1 MLGIDVIDPEFQDVV
16 GKDPD
21 EPWGKNLWLFN
32 IRDDPNEVFFYKIIN
47 DVFANIFEET
57 ATL

>member
-1 MLGIDVIDPEFQDVV
+1 MDLQMLGIDVIDPEFQDVV

-32 IRDDPNEVFFYKIIN
+32 IRDDPNEGLIN
-47 DVFANIFEET
+47 NHLYLRQNLLRI
-57 ATL
+57 

>member
-1 MLGIDVIDPEFQDVV
+1 MDLQMLGIDVIDPEFQDVV

-32 IRDDPNEVFFYKIIN
+32 IRDDPNEGLIN
-47 DVFANIFEET
+47 NFHYLHHHF
-57 ATL
+57 